1 MIETK
6 SKRKLS
12 NLHVA
17 NIEEEIMLIKE
28 AEEDY
33 SKN

>member
-6 SKRKLS
+6 TKRKLS
-12 NLHVA
+12 ILHVK

-28 AEEDY
+28 AEEI
-33 SKN
+33 